1 MPGVYADVSKS
12 MCFIDY
18 ATKCMLGQD
27 TNYYGI
33 NGCKHWAEETYCNI
47 EKELEKVQDKI
58 SNVSTIFQSI
68 DITHLLY

>member
-1 MPGVYADVSKS
+1 

-47 EKELEKVQDKI
+47 EKELEKIQDRI
-58 SNVSTIFQSI
+58 SKVSIIFQPIHIILVQSQ
-68 DITHLLY
+68 LYQAR

>member
-1 MPGVYADVSKS
+1 

-58 SNVSTIFQSI
+58 SNVSIIF
-68 DITHLLY
+68 

>member
-1 MPGVYADVSKS
+1 

-47 EKELEKVQDKI
+47 KKELEKVQDKI
-58 SNVSTIFQSI
+58 SNVSIIFQLMHI
-68 DITHLLY
+68 ILVLR

>member
-1 MPGVYADVSKS
+1 
-12 MCFIDY
+12 
-18 ATKCMLGQD
+18 MLGQD

-58 SNVSTIFQSI
+58 SNVSIIFQTI
-68 DITHLLY
+68 HITFVRANRTECSEVSQS

>member
-1 MPGVYADVSKS
+1 

-58 SNVSTIFQSI
+58 SNVSIIFQPI
-68 DITHLLY
+68 PITLVWSQPYRA